1 MISSKISTGGILEGR
16 VALLSRK
23 VEDLFTVLE
32 GLLNSKLPS
41 RFPAC
46 SSVAFDL
53 ESSKEQR
60 FRIGYLDGDC
70 SNSMKRSILTSY
82 GHLASSGHEL
92 VKLPQALP
100 FIDEIFKVTIQLY
113 LNVNFMS
120 QDLLLSK
127 PEE

>member
-53 ESSKEQR
+53 ESSKE
-60 FRIGYLDGDC
+60 
-70 SNSMKRSILTSY
+70 
-82 GHLASSGHEL
+82 
-92 VKLPQALP
+92 
-100 FIDEIFKVTIQLY
+100 
-113 LNVNFMS
+113 
-120 QDLLLSK
+120 
-127 PEE
+127 

>member
-46 SSVAFDL
+46 SSVLFDL
-53 ESSKEQR
+53 ESSKE
-60 FRIGYLDGDC
+60 
-70 SNSMKRSILTSY
+70 
-82 GHLASSGHEL
+82 
-92 VKLPQALP
+92 
-100 FIDEIFKVTIQLY
+100 
-113 LNVNFMS
+113 
-120 QDLLLSK
+120 
-127 PEE
+127 